1 MTINPTLI
9 AAALAFGLSSAS
21 APLIP
26 IVLPAGTTPT
36 GTLFPPAQAA
46 LILPELASEEG
57 AEHVRPSLWS
67 LVEEYGKVTNQQV
80 LLTEQVRL
88 RLETTNCA
96 LKGGAVLPV
105 HAVQSMTEHMLSA
118 KGFYFKILRS
128 AEPFMIEVWSSNEP
142 VDLGVTFN
150 MSPEAILAD
159 ADHPALI
166 VSTVYPLQSVGARQL
181 ANAMRAVHSPSLL
194 KTVALGDNTIYL
206 VGPMPTVAA
215 WLRTLR
221 DVDQAG
227 AANVEAA
234 EGEEASEEAS
244 EETEEEAA
252 PVEMVLAGIALTH
265 ATANEAAR
273 HVQRLFDG
281 AARRGVDFA
290 VIADSRTN
298 ALVVYCAAELMGAVK
313 ETVALLDIDT

>member
-21 APLIP
+21 APVIP
-26 IVLPAGTTPT
+26 IELPAGTTPT

-57 AEHVRPSLWS
+57 AELRCPSLWS
-67 LVEEYGKVTNQQV
+67 LVEKYGEVTNQQV

-206 VGPMPTVAA
+206 VGPMPTVAG

-227 AANVEAA
+227 AAKVEAA
-234 EGEEASEEAS
+234 EGEEASEEA
-244 EETEEEAA
+244 EEEAA

-281 AARRGVDFA
+281 RKRGPADFA
-290 VIADSRTN
+290 AIADSRTN

>member
-9 AAALAFGLSSAS
+9 AAALTFGLSCAS
-21 APLIP
+21 APGVP
-26 IVLPAGTTPT
+26 VALPAGTTPT

-57 AEHVRPSLWS
+57 AEHRRPSLWS
-67 LVEEYGKVTNQQV
+67 LVEEYGQVTNQQV

-88 RLETTNCA
+88 RLESTHCA

-118 KGFYFKILRS
+118 NGFYFKILRS
-128 AEPFMIEVWSSNEP
+128 AEPFMIEVWSSNDQ
-142 VDLGVTFN
+142 VDLGVAST
-150 MSPEAILAD
+150 MSPEAVLAD

-181 ANAMRAVHSPSLL
+181 GNALRAVHSPTLL
-194 KTVALGDNTIYL
+194 RLVALGDNTIYL

-221 DVDQAG
+221 DIDQAE
-227 AANVEAA
+227 AANVEPAD
-234 EGEEASEEAS
+234 GEETG
-244 EETEEEAA
+244 EETEGEAA
-252 PVEMVLAGIALTH
+252 PVKLALASFVLTH
-265 ATANEAAR
+265 ATADEAGR
-273 HVQRLFDG
+273 QVQRLFDR
-281 AARRGVDFA
+281 AAGVDIA

-298 ALVVYCAAELMGAVK
+298 ALVVYCAVELMGAVK

>member
-9 AAALAFGLSSAS
+9 AAALAFGLSSTS

-57 AEHVRPSLWS
+57 AELRFPSLWS
-67 LVEEYGKVTNQQV
+67 LVEKYGEVTNQQV

-88 RLETTNCA
+88 RLEATNCA
-96 LKGGAVLPV
+96 LKGGVVLPI
-105 HAVQSMTEHMLSA
+105 HAVQSMTEHMLST

-150 MSPEAILAD
+150 MSPEAVLAD

-227 AANVEAA
+227 AENIEPA
-234 EGEEASEEAS
+234 EGEEAR

-252 PVEMVLAGIALTH
+252 PVEMVLTGFVLTH
-265 ATANEAAR
+265 ATADEAAR
-273 HVQRLFDG
+273 QVHRLFDG
-281 AARRGVDFA
+281 AAGVDIA
-290 VIADSRTN
+290 VIADSRAN
-298 ALVVYCAAELMGAVK
+298 ALVVYCAVELMGAVK